1 MNIAI
6 RLFCTCVYCT
16 LIASSYAQTNDPASV
31 LSRLDKS
38 ISKVHSLE
46 TDFVQE
52 KDFKVFKNKLILH
65 GKVYMKKPD
74 LFAWHLY
81 EPIKFRMVLD
91 GKRMLQWDEESDEV
105 QKVNLGSNPAFQ
117 VATQQMSQWFSGN
130 YSSLQS
136 EYDLSILSTKPLVL
150 KFVPMKKSMIRNFI
164 DSVTV
169 TFRQDERYTQSVR
182 IVEKGGDSTLLI
194 FKNTTLNSKIND
206 DAWKVKP

>member
-1 MNIAI
+1 M
-6 RLFCTCVYCT
+6 
-16 LIASSYAQTNDPASV
+16 LITSSYAQTNDQASV
-31 LSRLDKS
+31 LSRLDES

-52 KDFKVFKNKLILH
+52 KDFKVFKNKLVLH

-81 EPIKFRMVLD
+81 EPIRFRMVLD

-105 QKVNLGSNPAFQ
+105 QKVNLDSNPAFQ
-117 VATQQMSQWFSGN
+117 VATRQMRQWFSGN

-136 EYDLSILSTKPLVL
+136 EYEISILSVNPVVLRCVPLE
-150 KFVPMKKSMIRNFI
+150 KSMIRNFI

-194 FKNTTLNSKIND
+194 FKNTKLNSEIHD

>member
-1 MNIAI
+1 MSIAI
-6 RLFCTCVYCT
+6 RLFCASVCCM
-16 LIASSYAQTNDPASV
+16 LITSSYAQTNDQASV
-31 LSRLDKS
+31 LSRLDES

-52 KDFKVFKNKLILH
+52 KDFKVFKNKLVLH

-81 EPIKFRMVLD
+81 EPIRFRMVLD

-105 QKVNLGSNPAFQ
+105 QKVNLDSNPAFQ
-117 VATQQMSQWFSGN
+117 VATRQMRQWFSGN

-136 EYDLSILSTKPLVL
+136 EYEISILSLKPLVL
-150 KFVPMKKSMIRNFI
+150 KFVPLGKSMTRNFI

-169 TFRQDERYTQSVR
+169 TFRQDERYTQSVK

-194 FKNTTLNSKIND
+194 FKTQH
-206 DAWKVKP
+206 